1 MGEVLLGRQGA
12 QAGVALG
19 SGIIL
24 LYLLL
29 AGRKLLLQKP
39 LIIGG
44 TVAPPVQQVVC
55 HVVHHP
61 EFSSMPAS
69 CLLPAL
75 HRILALELVAFQP

>member
-39 LIIGG
+39 LIKGG

-61 EFSSMPAS
+61 VFSSMPGIASLLFAS
-69 CLLPAL
+69 CPA
-75 HRILALELVAFQP
+75 